1 MKKLMTLAAFGLG
14 YVLGTRAGRER
25 YEQIRELAHTASK
38 NLDAPG
44 MEQHL
49 ETYRARLGLTPAAK
63 GHQKRQHVHRLPRE
77 VELPPGPG

>member
-1 MKKLMTLAAFGLG
+1 MKKLITLAAFGLG

-44 MEQHL
+44 MKQHL
-49 ETYRARLGLTPAAK
+49 ETYRARLGA
-63 GHQKRQHVHRLPRE
+63 HSSRE
-77 VELPPGPG
+77 GTSKTQTRAQTASGG

>member
-38 NLDAPG
+38 NLNASG
-44 MEQHL
+44 MKQHL
-49 ETYRARLGLTPAAK
+49 ETYRARLEAHSSREGTSKTQTRAPTTP
-63 GHQKRQHVHRLPRE
+63 G
-77 VELPPGPG
+77 G

>member
-38 NLDAPG
+38 NFDASG
-44 MEQHL
+44 MKQHL
-49 ETYRARLGLTPAAK
+49 ETYRARLEPHSSRAGTSKTQTRAQTTS
-63 GHQKRQHVHRLPRE
+63 G
-77 VELPPGPG
+77 G

>member
-38 NLDAPG
+38 NLDASG
-44 MEQHL
+44 MKQQL
-49 ETYRARLGLTPAAK
+49 ETYRCAA
-63 GHQKRQHVHRLPRE
+63 
-77 VELPPGPG
+77 

>member
-38 NLDAPG
+38 NFDASDIR
-44 MEQHL
+44 QRL
-49 ETYRARLGLTPAAK
+49 ATYQARLEARASRAGTSK
-63 GHQKRQHVHRLPRE
+63 T
-77 VELPPGPG
+77 

>member
-44 MEQHL
+44 MKQQL
-49 ETYRARLGLTPAAK
+49 ETYRARLGAHSSRAGTSKTQTHAQTPS
-63 GHQKRQHVHRLPRE
+63 G
-77 VELPPGPG
+77 G

>member
-38 NLDAPG
+38 NFDAYDIR
-44 MEQHL
+44 QRI
-49 ETYRARLGLTPAAK
+49 ETYQSRLEAHSSRARTSK
-63 GHQKRQHVHRLPRE
+63 T
-77 VELPPGPG
+77 

>member
-25 YEQIRELAHTASK
+25 YEQIRDLAHTASK

-44 MEQHL
+44 MKQHL
-49 ETYRARLGLTPAAK
+49 ETYRARRKA
-63 GHQKRQHVHRLPRE
+63 HSSRE
-77 VELPPGPG
+77 GTSKTQTRAQTASGG